1 VRIRGALR
9 LYPRSKG
16 KVSVAADK
24 PGDRGG
30 CFHLEQMDAVGRLG
44 WVKRP
49 EGSKM
54 KEIRLSDFVAWLET
68 GGLGDN
74 EPDTEGGDDT

>member
-1 VRIRGALR
+1 MRIRSALR

-30 CFHLEQMDAVGRLG
+30 CFHLEVLNVMGEVG
-44 WVKRP
+44 WVPHP
-49 EGSKM
+49 EGDTM
-54 KEIRLSDFVAWLET
+54 KEINLADFVAWLEA

-74 EPDTEGGDDT
+74 DPDIEGGDKT